1 MRADI
6 GRLREAYMRVGLG
19 RADLHDNPLVQFRK
33 WLDQANRAG
42 IVQPNAMSL
51 ATASKRG
58 EVRACAPSC
67 SSSTMKAGFVFFTNY
82 ESPKSR
88 DIEANSSVAALFPW
102 IDLERQV
109 VVRRGVAER
118 VPVSLSRKYFLSR
131 PRGSR
136 LGAWASRQSSPIPS
150 RAVLEEKVA
159 QMEEEFRDG
168 PVPLPDSWGG
178 YRIVPH
184 RIEFWQGRPN
194 RLHDRFLYEKMEDS
208 ARWKIQRLSP

>member
-33 WLDQANRAG
+33 WLEQAEQAG
-42 IVQPNAMSL
+42 IVLPNAMSL
-51 ATASKRG
+51 ATASKEG
-58 EVRACAPSC
+58 SPSLRTVLLKRYDE
-67 SSSTMKAGFVFFTNY
+67 SGFVFFTNY
-82 ESPKSR
+82 ESLKSR
-88 DIEANSSVAALFPW
+88 DIEANPSVAALFPW

-109 VVRRGVAER
+109 VVRGVAER

-194 RLHDRFLYEKMEDS
+194 RLHDRFLYEKIGDS